1 MSAIKLKR
9 PASAG
14 CGCGGDNAG
23 SSSCCSNEKSGI
35 SRSNTSDKCCN
46 DTLDCI
52 ADDNTVDGCNC
63 DNYSDCGD
71 ISDNRAVDVTSK
83 CCCGE
88 TTNSETSYDKIQMTY
103 SNSAS
108 WVTGTV
114 STSAGPVQQVS
125 TNLNSADI
133 FGSIKARFGINRDNY
148 KVEPGIYCVGN
159 PDRNST
165 VLVTA
170 NYKMTFDSLRNELSG
185 LNAWVLVL
193 DTKGINVW
201 CAAGKGTFGTKE
213 LVNRIEKVRLDSI
226 VAHRNLILPQLG
238 APGVA
243 AHEVLKQSGFKV
255 TYGPVRASDL
265 KAFIDNGMKADTDM
279 RTVKFTFIDRLVLTP
294 VELVAAIKTSFI
306 VFGVLFLL
314 NTLGI
319 SHFGLV
325 DLYAF
330 LGAIF
335 VGTFLTPVLLPFIHG
350 RAFSFKGWLLGI
362 LWALGVNLINGFPG
376 APTYGWLLSV
386 AYLLILPALSSY
398 LALNFTGCS
407 TYTSFTGVKRE
418 MQIALPLIIVS
429 LGLGIIILLV
439 DIALKLLV

>member
-14 CGCGGDNAG
+14 CGCGTENAASAGCCGGEKTNSSTNTSHSCCCNTVDSEAADNAG
-23 SSSCCSNEKSGI
+23 
-35 SRSNTSDKCCN
+35 D
-46 DTLDCI
+46 DCI
-52 ADDNTVDGCNC
+52 CGESRDNK
-63 DNYSDCGD
+63 
-71 ISDNRAVDVTSK
+71 AVSSVSE
-83 CCCGE
+83 CCCGD
-88 TTNSETSYDKIQMTY
+88 TGKCDASSDKIQMVY
-103 SNSAS
+103 SNGAS
-108 WVTGTV
+108 WVTGTI
-114 STSAGPVQQVS
+114 STSVGPVQQVS
-125 TNLNSADI
+125 TKLTFTDI
-133 FGSIKARFGINRDNY
+133 LGSIKARFGINRDNY
-148 KVEPGIYCVGN
+148 KVKPGIYCVGN
-159 PDRNST
+159 PDCNST

-185 LNAWVLVL
+185 MSAWLLVL

-213 LVNRIEKVRLDSI
+213 LVNRIAKVNLDSI
-226 VAHRNLILPQLG
+226 VSHRGIILPQLG

-265 KAFIDNGMKADTDM
+265 KAFVKNGMKADADM

-294 VELVAAIKTSFI
+294 IELVAALKISFI
-306 VFGVLFLL
+306 VFGAMFLL
-314 NTLGI
+314 NTSGI
-319 SHFGLV
+319 SHFGLT

-330 LGAIF
+330 LGTIF
-335 VGTFLTPVLLPFIHG
+335 VGTFLTPVLLPFIPG

-362 LWALGVNLINGFPG
+362 LWALSVNLINGFPG
-376 APTYGWLLSV
+376 TPTYGWLLSA
-386 AYLLILPALSSY
+386 AYLLILPAISSY
-398 LALNFTGCS
+398 LAMNFTGCS

-429 LGLGIIILLV
+429 MGLGMILLLV
-439 DIALKLLV
+439 DMVYKLLI